1 MAGSESIQISKP
13 RWLLAELTYACP
25 LQCPYCSN
33 PVDFASHGNELDTED
48 WLRVLSEARSMGAVQ
63 LGFSGGEPL
72 VRQDLSVLVRH
83 ARELGY
89 YSNLITSAYGLSE
102 DRIVELKE
110 AGLDHIQVSIQASS
124 RDLNDHIA
132 GTASFDKKC
141 EVAHQIKK
149 HGYPMVLCIVIH
161 KQNIHQME
169 SILDMAAELGADYV
183 ELANTQY
190 YGWAHLNR
198 DNLLPTRE
206 EFRKAEAIAQS
217 YKEKMKGR
225 MKIYYV
231 VPDYYEDRPKACMN
245 GWGTTFLTIAPDGM
259 ALPCHSARIL
269 PGLACPNV
277 RQMSVREIWEES
289 DAFNK
294 FRGDSWMKEP
304 CRSCPEKSR
313 DFGGCRCQAY
323 LLTGEATNADP
334 VCSLSP
340 DHDKVLD
347 AINSAASHPQQQKEQ
362 AVIFRNPE
370 NSRRFS
376 S

>member
-206 EFRKAEAIAQS
+206 EFRKAEAIAQR

-289 DAFNK
+289 DAFNQ

-340 DHDKVLD
+340 DHDRVLE
-347 AINSAASHPQQQKEQ
+347 AISSAASQPQQRAEQ